1 MIEQITSLKELQEKY
16 QIVTGRQPRVN
27 DLVYVPSQ
35 QAVFEVIY
43 VDRLN
48 VRVERGHKG
57 SGLMLTLPFSHYKLI
72 EKK

>member
-1 MIEQITSLKELQEKY
+1 MVEKITSLAELQKKY
-16 QIVTGRQPRVN
+16 VLVTGRRPKKG

-35 QAVFEVIY
+35 QAVFEVQY
-43 VDRLN
+43 ADRMN

-57 SGLMLTLPFSHYKLI
+57 SGLLLTLPFSHYKLI